1 MLRLFDLRAVEESV
15 ARANGHRGAGCL
27 AECLTVGAS
36 HGLTETG
43 IEERFLCACDG
54 AGLSRPAANAWLVL
68 DDRQVKAD
76 FLWRAERLVVE
87 TDGRDVHSTR
97 RAFEDDRRRD
107 QSLLLAGY
115 RVVRFTW
122 GQVAGEP
129 ERVAATVG
137 ALLASVRRR

>member
-1 MLRLFDLRAVEESV
+1 M
-15 ARANGHRGAGCL
+15 
-27 AECLTVGAS
+27 
-36 HGLTETG
+36 
-43 IEERFLCACDG
+43 
-54 AGLSRPAANAWLVL
+54 
-68 DDRQVKAD
+68 
-76 FLWRAERLVVE
+76 VE